1 MKQSELIQ
9 FPGPDTAAL
18 PRRLRHH
25 VAAGPTNLVRGWI
38 YDDERPDEPLS
49 VRIVLEQRWGLP
61 PIDVGVQ
68 TANLSTYVF
77 DRRGGSSIPIGFAC
91 RVPVQWDATKIR
103 AFELTTNL
111 ELDGSPMHFGVA
123 PQFEGY
129 FDGVIEGSV
138 RGWAWAAR
146 PDYRC
151 DIDVF
156 IDGCYVATAYATEPR
171 GDLAAAG
178 LGTGSYGFFCPLP
191 LELLDGGE
199 HEIACLFHGTRRHL
213 NHSPARRRLSLLDT
227 HAALGDD
234 GILRGTI
241 ASDAMRGAEQLFLD
255 VLLDHRPVSK
265 LVARRSPP
273 IGPDD
278 IAGRRSFDFAVPAP
292 LAAGVLEIAPSAE
305 VISAVTGAKRRQ
317 SAAQAAD
324 GNGAAVAGPR
334 CPVEMIAEGLP
345 ALPALN
351 CRHVAATEWDWI
363 ARRQQERA
371 LDRGKSKLLIPVWGE
386 PYIAMFCQLC
396 LPSLLSDNN
405 LPKYAEQ
412 HELTVV
418 ILTRSSDISMFDNFS
433 AMARLQGLADVTFI
447 SIDDILES
455 FFDPRPQDIY
465 SVALTYA
472 FFRGITSSG
481 DEATSTDFIFWNAD
495 FLASDGTFATLA
507 DIVARGSRCTMSA
520 SLRTDLSAL
529 DVLRDRLSADGTQLS
544 IAPRDLVRI
553 ALEHPHPTVEAQ
565 TLNRHPD
572 RLLSTIINRLCWQVT
587 DDVLIGRF
595 FLLYMLHIRPERVW
609 DDVNGPC
616 DYTFVPEL
624 VPNAEIVYECN
635 SDRMCIIEPQ
645 HSDKEAW
652 WINSDPLDIAIVAK
666 WIDYWATYEHVAYS
680 KSLVVF
686 NGSQHAIE
694 ESKEFDAAVAT
705 LDRFMSELY
714 LRLGEER
721 LWHNLHV
728 YWRSTYGVLEREAPR
743 PNPDRPRSRTANI
756 ARWTGYDLDVVKDGW
771 GDPTPNLRELFAA
784 CPDPGA
790 EGGGAMSRWL
800 DDLFDTYVSA
810 WLSDPS
816 VRLVDQNPISLV
828 YIHQRTSDQ
837 RVVYDTEFYGCRWG
851 PAEQHD
857 GAWYR
862 LLGPGG
868 GAVLLHR
875 TTQRHSFMIELK
887 GRCLGAAGPQDLVVT
902 INGAAP
908 SGRMDQSEGE
918 HFAIRLYLR
927 RSRVIEC
934 DGRVVI
940 AIVDGAYGVE
950 HAHARFGFSGYSIEP
965 YDGIDRELELL
976 TDAGVIATAVSSSA
990 RQTADVAA
998 PSLTRLR
1005 DLDSSSIPVDGI
1017 EVDFAQQI
1025 LGCDWPSP
1033 FKHRGS
1039 LLRWAEGKGAE
1050 LLVVRV
1056 RPGCAYRVEFAADR
1070 SLSLRE
1076 LIIGC
1081 AIEANGVGLP
1091 ETQIEVAES
1100 EYRVTARLTQHCASQ
1115 YGGWVAVRLV
1125 ARPGAQTSGQGRIEY
1140 GEPAGGGIAVT
1151 KFRARL
1157 LTDSDTAA
1165 EPSHRRKPSIDP
1177 VAAFWKR
1184 HVTPFLPAGT
1194 SHSGP
1199 RRQACQL
1206 VGVDHHWYEAAV
1218 RHYGGRVAASWVFC
1232 QSAVAADAS
1241 LASDWLDCV
1250 DREIAAAWRERGGP
1264 ASQGDVDLTVQDG
1277 LEGAGFGE
1285 LAHSNGDLGRR
1296 LPHGHATRV
1305 FLRLSAAPCWTI
1317 EFDLHRDEDV
1327 PPIEGLKV
1335 HLEDRP
1341 VETIITSL
1349 GTGAR
1354 RVAIAVSDTALAGFG
1369 ESVVVTIA
1377 QPAHPDR
1384 SGSISLTGLRARP
1397 NTASVSQYRKPFHNP
1412 DLAGFNR
1419 TARRFGVD
1427 PSPYIA
1433 ASDHS
1438 GPELLEALVACP
1450 DLEPNA
1456 PEFGRALFSY
1466 FDRIL
1471 TSSIRLNTH
1480 WQEGACEIEL
1490 LRDFDGIGWGE
1501 VRSFAGQA
1509 ARGIGPL
1516 GRAAIFLHAAAGG
1529 AVELTLDCVADFVGP
1544 DLHPITL
1551 SVNGR
1556 SLHCEEQIIDEH
1568 ASRLRA
1574 LWSLGGTG
1582 NLVLQIGVASA
1593 AAEWVGFRSINL
1605 RRAAN
1610 ADPNDIVE
1618 AGGEGGAALAAV
1630 AGLRF
1635 PAEAA
1640 DLERLPGIAM
1650 QDVILWRFGRDP
1662 GLYRSWLDSCGEPL
1676 RKVFDSPPAGITW
1689 PAPATQAWLDLVDR
1703 TVVEALIA
1711 DPPAVKSPCGIFGAV
1726 YGLGWGP
1733 VRFRSG
1739 APARTL
1745 SGAGDAMLFV
1755 PPMTPATYTVQINF
1769 AVDSDRQTLLAL
1781 KATANRRATVKQ
1793 SLIFSEEGP
1802 QLRVEIDPSIT
1813 DFGMGWVAVRLSL
1826 GELDDAAV
1834 GISFRSSAAVAE
1846 CDVAVRK
1853 IELVPLEEPSHA
1865 ASTAA
1870 AIPHSPG
1877 ARSGARSGR
1886 RRGGELPTAIHCIVP
1901 VWGAEYLRTFLSS
1914 ALPAHLASGNLAA
1927 LRTTKLIYEIY
1938 TDPIG
1943 HRTIEQHDLYPSLVD
1958 AVDKVA
1964 FSDIQEFRT
1973 EERHIHQLNLNY
1985 SIMNKSHQAAIRHA
1999 TAHGGALLFLNCDTV
2014 YSGRVF
2020 ARIWALCKQGYRA
2033 VENLSIRTDRDQMLV
2048 ALDEYK
2054 GADGT
2059 LDISS
2064 SALTALA
2071 LPRLHAIARNRFWEG
2086 PPDLTIPDHIYW
2098 PVAEAA
2104 ILAHATHYM
2113 PLFVF
2118 PRARDVQYLGTI
2130 DHGFIPASGV
2140 LDTERW
2146 FMSAQ
2151 NEPSSYELSLA
2162 QHDQRFKP
2170 YQRGSPRD
2178 LARFLSQLCENF
2190 HLHNLD
2196 RPVRIA
2202 AHAVPEERWCE
2213 VEHASAQI
2221 LHRIRERLQKYVLT
2235 AWRPDMAAEADEC
2248 ERVWT
2253 VDLPSRGEEQ
2263 VPAGHA
2269 LVS

>member
-9 FPGPDTAAL
+9 FREPDTAAL

-25 VAAGPTNLVRGWI
+25 VAVGPTNLVRGWI
-38 YDDERPDEPLS
+38 CDDDRPDEPLS

-77 DRRGGSSIPIGFAC
+77 DRPGGNAIPVGFEC
-91 RVPVQWDATKIR
+91 RVPFQWDATKIR

-129 FDGVIEGSV
+129 FDGVTEGSV

-156 IDGCYVATAYATEPR
+156 IDSRYVATVYATEPR
-171 GDLAAAG
+171 ADLAAVG
-178 LGTGSYGFFCPLP
+178 LGSGSCGFFCPIP
-191 LELLDGGE
+191 LDLLDGGE
-199 HEIACLFHGTRRHL
+199 HEIGCIFHGTRRHL
-213 NHSPARRRLSLLDT
+213 NQSPARVRLSLLDT
-227 HAALGDD
+227 FAALGDD
-234 GILRGTI
+234 GVLRGTI
-241 ASDAMRGAEQLFLD
+241 TSGAMRDAEQLMLD

-265 LVARRSPP
+265 LVAHRSPS
-273 IGPDD
+273 IGAAVRP
-278 IAGRRSFDFAVPAP
+278 GRRSFDFAVPAP
-292 LAAGVLEIAPSAE
+292 LTAGVIEIAPSAE
-305 VISAVTGAKRRQ
+305 VISAVTGIKRRQ
-317 SAAQAAD
+317 SSAQATHS
-324 GNGAAVAGPR
+324 NGAVAGPR
-334 CPVEMIAEGLP
+334 ARVEMIDEALP
-345 ALPALN
+345 VLPALN
-351 CRHVAATEWDWI
+351 CRHVAATEWEWI
-363 ARRQQERA
+363 ARRQQESA
-371 LDRGKSKLLIPVWGE
+371 LQGRKSKLLIPVWGE
-386 PYIAMFCQLC
+386 SYIAMFCELC
-396 LPSLLSDNN
+396 LPSLLSNNN
-405 LPKYAEQ
+405 LPKYTEQ

-418 ILTRSSDISMFDNFS
+418 ILTRSSDISMFDDFT
-433 AMARLQGLADVTFI
+433 AIARLRDLADIAFI

-455 FFDPRPQDIY
+455 FFDPKPESIY
-465 SVALTYA
+465 SIALTYA
-472 FFRGITSSG
+472 FYRGITSSG

-529 DVLRDRLSADGTQLS
+529 DALRDKLSADGTQLS

-553 ALEHPHPTVEAQ
+553 ALKHPHPTVDAQ

-595 FLLYMLHIRPERVW
+595 FLLFMLHIRPERVC

-652 WINSDPLDIAIVAK
+652 WINSEPLDIAKVAK

-680 KSLVVF
+680 KNLVVF
-686 NGSQHAIE
+686 NGSRHAIE
-694 ESKEFDAAVAT
+694 EIEEFDAAVAT

-728 YWRSTYGVLEREAPR
+728 YWRSTYEVVEREVPR

-756 ARWTGYDLDVVKDGW
+756 ARWTGYDLDVIKDSW

-790 EGGGAMSRWL
+790 GGGGAMSRWL

-810 WLSDPS
+810 WLSDPL

-828 YIHQRTSDQ
+828 YIHQRTSEQ

-868 GAVLLHR
+868 GAILLHR

-887 GRCLGAAGPQDLVVT
+887 GLCFGAADPRDLLVT

-908 SGRMDQSEGE
+908 SGRVDQNEGE
-918 HFAIRLYLR
+918 HFTIRLYLR
-927 RSRVIEC
+927 RGRVIEC
-934 DGRVVI
+934 AGRMVI
-940 AIVDGAYGVE
+940 NIVDAAYGVE
-950 HAHARFGFSGYSIEP
+950 HVHARFGFSGYSIEP
-965 YDGIDRELELL
+965 DDGIDRELELIA
-976 TDAGVIATAVSSSA
+976 DAGVVATAVSSAA
-990 RQTADVAA
+990 RQIVDVA
-998 PSLTRLR
+998 PSLMRLR
-1005 DLDSSSIPVDGI
+1005 DLNSSPIPIDGI

-1033 FKHRGS
+1033 FNHRGS
-1039 LLRWAEGKGAE
+1039 RLRWAEGKGGE

-1056 RPGCAYRVEFAADR
+1056 RPECAYRVEFAADR

-1081 AIEANGVGLP
+1081 AIEANGAWLP
-1091 ETQIEVAES
+1091 QVQIEVAES
-1100 EYRVTARLTQHCASQ
+1100 EYRVTARLTQHCTSQ

-1125 ARPGAQTSGQGRIEY
+1125 AKPGTQTTGLGRIEY
-1140 GEPAGGGIAVT
+1140 GEPADGGIAVM
-1151 KFRARL
+1151 KFRARPL
-1157 LTDSDTAA
+1157 SDSDAA
-1165 EPSHRRKPSIDP
+1165 VEPIDGRKPSIDT
-1177 VAAFWKR
+1177 VAVFWKR
-1184 HVTPFLPAGT
+1184 YVTPFLPAGT

-1199 RRQACQL
+1199 RRQACRL
-1206 VGVDHHWYEAAV
+1206 VGVDYRWYEAAV
-1218 RHYGGRVAASWVFC
+1218 RHYGGRVAASWVLC
-1232 QSAVAADAS
+1232 QSAVAADEL

-1250 DREIAAAWRERGGP
+1250 DREIAAAWRERGGR
-1264 ASQGDVDLTVQDG
+1264 ASDGDVELTVQDG

-1285 LAHSNGDLGRR
+1285 FAHSSDGLGRW

-1305 FLRLSAAPCWTI
+1305 FLRLSAVTSWTI
-1317 EFDLHRDEDV
+1317 EFQLHRDEDV
-1327 PPIEGLKV
+1327 APLEGLEV
-1335 HLEDRP
+1335 RLEDRP

-1349 GTGAR
+1349 GTHAL
-1354 RVAIAVSDTALAGFG
+1354 RVAIAVSDTALDSFG

-1377 QPAHPDR
+1377 EPAHSDR
-1384 SGSISLTGLRARP
+1384 LGTISLIGLQARA
-1397 NTASVSQYRKPFHNP
+1397 NTASVSQSRKPFHNP
-1412 DLAGFNR
+1412 DLASFNR
-1419 TARRFGVD
+1419 AARQFGVD
-1427 PSPYIA
+1427 PAPYIA
-1433 ASDHS
+1433 ASEHS
-1438 GPELLEALVACP
+1438 APELLEALVACP
-1450 DLEPNA
+1450 DLEPSA
-1456 PEFGRALFSY
+1456 PEFARGLFSY
-1466 FDRIL
+1466 LDRAL
-1471 TSSIRLNTH
+1471 TSAIRLNTN
-1480 WQEGACEIEL
+1480 WQDRACEIGL

-1501 VRSFAGQA
+1501 VRSFAGHA
-1509 ARGIGPL
+1509 ARGVGPL

-1529 AVELTLDCVADFVGP
+1529 AVELTLDCVVDSVGP

-1551 SVNGR
+1551 SVNGK

-1574 LWSLGGTG
+1574 MWSLRGKG
-1582 NLVLQIGVASA
+1582 NLVLQIGVALA
-1593 AAEWVGFRSINL
+1593 AAQGVGFRSISF
-1605 RRAAN
+1605 RRAAH
-1610 ADPNDIVE
+1610 ADPNDSVE
-1618 AGGEGGAALAAV
+1618 ACGEGGAALAAV

-1703 TVVEALIA
+1703 TFVEALIA
-1711 DPPAVKSPCGIFGAV
+1711 NRPAVNSPCGIFGAV

-1733 VRFRSG
+1733 VTFRSG
-1739 APARTL
+1739 ALARTL

-1755 PPMTPATYTVQINF
+1755 PPMTSANYAVQINF
-1769 AVDSDRQTLLAL
+1769 AIDSDRQTLLAL
-1781 KATANRRATVKQ
+1781 RATANRRATVKQ
-1793 SLIFSEEGP
+1793 SLIFSEDGP

-1826 GELDDAAV
+1826 GESDDAAV
-1834 GISFRSSAAVAE
+1834 GISFRSSAAVADW
-1846 CDVAVRK
+1846 DVAVHA
-1853 IELVPLEEPSHA
+1853 IELVPLEDASHA

-1870 AIPHSPG
+1870 ALLPSPG

-1914 ALPAHLASGNLAA
+1914 ALPAHLASGNLSA
-1927 LRTTKLIYEIY
+1927 LRMTKLIYEIY

-1943 HRTIEQHDLYPSLVD
+1943 RRTIEQHDLYPSLVN
-1958 AVDKVA
+1958 AVDKVI
-1964 FSDIQEFRT
+1964 FSDIQEFHT
-1973 EERHIHQLNLNY
+1973 EERHVHQLNLNY

-2014 YSGRVF
+2014 YSERVF

-2033 VENLSIRTDRDQMLV
+2033 VENLSIRTDRDQMLA
-2048 ALDEYK
+2048 ALDAYK
-2054 GADGT
+2054 RADGI

-2064 SALTALA
+2064 PALTALA
-2071 LPRLHAIARNRFWEG
+2071 LPRFHAIARNRFWEG

-2098 PVAEAA
+2098 RVAEAA

-2118 PRARDVQYLGTI
+2118 PRGRDVQYLGTI

-2140 LDTERW
+2140 LETERW

-2151 NEPSSYELSLA
+2151 DEPSSYELSLA

-2170 YQRGSPRD
+2170 YERGSPRD
-2178 LARFLSQLCENF
+2178 LARFLSQLCESF

-2213 VEHASAQI
+2213 VEQASTQI
-2221 LHRIRERLQKYVLT
+2221 VLRIRERLQKYVLT
-2235 AWRPDMAAEADEC
+2235 AWRPDTAAEADEC

-2253 VDLPSRGEEQ
+2253 LDAPSRRERQ
-2263 VPAGHA
+2263 DPAEIA
-2269 LVS
+2269 LVT